1 MEKDGQTTGILYG
14 FVNLAD
20 FSDSISTIAYD
31 GNVQIYVAD
40 GETGDFL
47 VDTWHDELGN
57 IYDADIWD
65 RKVKSGYDFHEM
77 KMDFAEGKS
86 GHIAF
91 WSNTAG
97 EYFYSCYM
105 PVGIDRWMIQI
116 TVLESVAFAK
126 TIQVRKVMILVAA
139 LEILTFAIYFIWIL
153 SQARNDANKKNQQ
166 LAQVFY
172 MYDVQQ
178 TLFDAHKDPVMFN
191 TALQKVSTML
201 TANTSFFLTL
211 EGSEIK
217 EVFFSSPS
225 DMDQEKF
232 PVAASIPQPFPTTLQ
247 CLGSGQSL
255 LLYPEDIS
263 AMNNPQGR
271 EDLFRYHI
279 NNLMLAPVLN
289 TNGELA
295 GVLGS
300 LNMKRRWT
308 DSSLLECVSRSFMMA
323 MNSRNFY
330 CQVEQLSIIDAM
342 TGLRNR
348 NCYEHS
354 LESYGEKPT
363 DTLCCLYI
371 DANGLHELNNSLGH
385 AAGDAMLISIG
396 TSLKTLFSPQDCY
409 RIGGDEFL
417 VFCTGYD
424 KVQLSQRIDQL
435 KERMTLSGYAIS
447 IGVAWLNESFD
458 VKDMVSIAEKE
469 MYEAKR
475 LYYERSDNAPK
486 ARIINQKMEHIIL
499 ERKDRDAFLDAISS
513 RFMGVYVVNMQT
525 DFARIIYKPSYF
537 SEILDDNHSRFI
549 PSMQSYISTYV
560 AEDDRKAFLDFLNY
574 NSIRNQFLSENVITF
589 YYHKEDGN
597 KLVLRIYPTRD
608 YTPDNP
614 ESIWLFEKDAN

>member
-232 PVAASIPQPFPTTLQ
+232 PVAASIPHN
-247 CLGSGQSL
+247 
-255 LLYPEDIS
+255 
-263 AMNNPQGR
+263 A
-271 EDLFRYHI
+271 
-279 NNLMLAPVLN
+279 
-289 TNGELA
+289 
-295 GVLGS
+295 
-300 LNMKRRWT
+300 
-308 DSSLLECVSRSFMMA
+308 
-323 MNSRNFY
+323 
-330 CQVEQLSIIDAM
+330 II
-342 TGLRNR
+342 L
-348 NCYEHS
+348 
-354 LESYGEKPT
+354 
-363 DTLCCLYI
+363 
-371 DANGLHELNNSLGH
+371 
-385 AAGDAMLISIG
+385 
-396 TSLKTLFSPQDCY
+396 
-409 RIGGDEFL
+409 
-417 VFCTGYD
+417 
-424 KVQLSQRIDQL
+424 VQLNHFFQNPLQQPC
-435 KERMTLSGYAIS
+435 LSGFSATS
-447 IGVAWLNESFD
+447 
-458 VKDMVSIAEKE
+458 
-469 MYEAKR
+469 R
-475 LYYERSDNAPK
+475 LKQAGTN
-486 ARIINQKMEHIIL
+486 L
-499 ERKDRDAFLDAISS
+499 
-513 RFMGVYVVNMQT
+513 
-525 DFARIIYKPSYF
+525 
-537 SEILDDNHSRFI
+537 
-549 PSMQSYISTYV
+549 
-560 AEDDRKAFLDFLNY
+560 
-574 NSIRNQFLSENVITF
+574 IT
-589 YYHKEDGN
+589 
-597 KLVLRIYPTRD
+597 L
-608 YTPDNP
+608 
-614 ESIWLFEKDAN
+614 